1 MRCHDCQQVI
11 EQYFDGELNEPVKSE
26 VRSHLATCLTCS
38 SLLRELTI
46 DEKIYS
52 GYTPKVGI
60 SPKVWAGVYARIAP
74 VRSTSRLVPRLSA
87 PLPRVNVWLTAA
99 LVILAI
105 GLTAVFMKYVM
116 SPAQNPASQSAI
128 DRPPETPSST
138 QEKAAQVAKHEVDD
152 STAGVKREIKV
163 SGDRGERTPSFRDKK
178 AFSPRAQ
185 TNSKTRG
192 PEQLVHEAEQKY
204 LAAIAMLSR
213 TIERRRTSVDPETR
227 AKLEQA
233 LVSIDRTI
241 AGTRR
246 VVRQHPDDPIAV
258 KYMLAA
264 YSKKVDVL
272 RQMSNY

>member
-11 EQYFDGELNEPVKSE
+11 EQYFDGELSEPAKSD
-26 VRSHLATCLTCS
+26 VGQHLDACLTCS

-46 DEKIYS
+46 DEKTYS
-52 GYTPKVGI
+52 RYTPEVEI
-60 SPKVWAGVYARIAP
+60 SPKVWAGVQARIAP
-74 VRSTSRLVPRLSA
+74 VRSTSRLMQGLRA
-87 PLPRVNVWLTAA
+87 PLPRVNVWLAAA

-105 GLTAVFMKYVM
+105 GLTAVFMKYVLRPEQ
-116 SPAQNPASQSAI
+116 SPNPQSANI
-128 DRPPETPSST
+128 RPAETPPLT
-138 QEKAAQVAKHEVDD
+138 QERSAQVAKQETDESD
-152 STAGVKREIKV
+152 PDEKTKKV
-163 SGDRGERTPSFRDKK
+163 SEDSSERVPTSRGKKEFSRRT
-178 AFSPRAQ
+178 Q
-185 TNSKTRG
+185 TMTKMRG
-192 PEQLVHEAEQKY
+192 PELLVREAEQKY

-213 TIERRRTSVDPETR
+213 TVERRRSSVDPETR

-246 VVRQHPDDPIAV
+246 AVRQHPDDPIAV